1 MRRLIPVLLAL
12 VLSGHLRQGSCRRL
26 PDLPQ
31 GVTCEFVRAKV
42 AEHGKVVAYA
52 WARLQGYSK
61 EEIKQAKRCLRET
74 RL

>member
-1 MRRLIPVLLAL
+1 MRRRIPVLLAL
-12 VLSGHLRQGSCRRL
+12 VLLGISLKARAEAPRL
-26 PDLPQ
+26 PH